1 MVPTA
6 TSGVSRRPPTTTR
19 TTAMAQSSGTTES
32 TIKLESEGRERE
44 TGDDV
49 VANIPADALSPAEMR
64 HRGDNRADENTLY
77 FFSSFIFNFFSLFSR
92 SRGPPLARALCT
104 TTSFRWGA
112 AFSLLV
118 VCGPRH
124 RDRHPG
130 SSNRALRRRWPP
142 LLVRV
147 RAGPS
152 YGQQHVERRRCRTAA
167 NRARHQNE
175 KPNRKTNGRE
185 LAPLIPVCPLACVP
199 THRTAPHAQ
208 QHARTHAP
216 VSPVP

>member
-1 MVPTA
+1 
-6 TSGVSRRPPTTTR
+6 
-19 TTAMAQSSGTTES
+19 MAQSSGTTES

-44 TGDDV
+44 WRRCV
-49 VANIPADALSPAEMR
+49 VADIPADALSPAEMR
-64 HRGDNRADENTLY
+64 DTEGTTERMKTHSI
-77 FFSSFIFNFFSLFSR
+77 FFLLLFLNYFSLFSR

-104 TTSFRWGA
+104 TTPFRWGA
-112 AFSLLV
+112 AFSLLIL
-118 VCGPRH
+118 CGPRH

-185 LAPLIPVCPLACVP
+185 LAPLYLVCPLACVP